1 MFHIASELANRDKQN
16 QDTYICHDCFNNDPE
31 MQLYGVCDGHGQ
43 HGHHVSNYV
52 KEWLPKWLVRQENLK
67 SNPEAAITMACK
79 RLCLAL
85 KGTAINT
92 SFSGTTLVFVLCIGD
107 RLYCGNIGDSR
118 CVLGRAGPDN
128 KVQALD
134 LSDDHKPDNPEEQKR
149 ILGKGGRVHTLPGLP
164 GEDCGPHRV
173 WLSDMDVPGLAMSR
187 SIGDDVGHTVGV
199 SNIPEIKV
207 HDLDKDLDHFMVIA
221 SDGVFE
227 FIESQQAVSLIA
239 KYLENSLKR
248 AATQLVGK
256 AVKRWKRE
264 EEVIDDITAV
274 IIKFPKAEAHA
285 VEE

>member
-1 MFHIASELANRDKQN
+1 
-16 QDTYICHDCFNNDPE
+16 

-43 HGHHVSNYV
+43 HGHHVSGYV
-52 KEWLPKWLVRQENLK
+52 KEWLPKWLVKQENLK
-67 SNPEAAITMACK
+67 TDPEAAITVACE
-79 RLCLAL
+79 RLCAAL

-107 RLYCGNIGDSR
+107 KLYCANIGDSR
-118 CVLGRAGPDN
+118 CVLGRGSLNGTPKAI
-128 KVQALD
+128 D
-134 LSDDHKPDNPEEQKR
+134 LSDDHKPDNPEEMKR
-149 ILGKGGRVHTLPGLP
+149 ILAKGGRVHTLPGPP

-207 HDLDKDLDHFMVIA
+207 HDLAENDQFMVIA

-227 FIESQQAVSLIA
+227 FIESQKAVDLIS

-274 IIKFPKAEAHA
+274 IVKFPKPEANA